1 MDLKAAASVEEE
13 EGNNNAGCGA
23 TAWLQEKVVVVCR
36 QLWYRWLQQRCSCDK
51 REEEAKQGTVVA
63 EEGNSVIKVDGCERS
78 LLASFVQQE
87 IAAGCEQGRWHREI
101 TTGSIWT
108 ARDHYWL

>member
-1 MDLKAAASVEEE
+1 MAVKGIWIRNATVTVEEE
-13 EGNNNAGCGA
+13 EGSINTYGYGA

-63 EEGNSVIKVDGCERS
+63 EEGNSGVADIG
-78 LLASFVQQE
+78 
-87 IAAGCEQGRWHREI
+87 IARENS
-101 TTGSIWT
+101 GSRVMQSW
-108 ARDHYWL
+108 